1 MSFAW
6 TCFHHLMNL
15 AEAQKGATN
24 NNPGTQETEN
34 EDRALMALLISFL
47 KVRIG
52 AMLAYTPLD
61 EKSLA
66 LLLSYLQ
73 DFLKWVFARSPPVL
87 LLAYRERE
95 RVKCCFVAG
104 ILWRTL
110 HHFSMPVTTRWLL
123 QSTTARPFKSLL
135 YFTTWSFWV
144 FKSVWSQLS
153 QLWWGC
159 DSRTS
164 LHGLMEGWLMD
175 EEGRIQESHHTQAS
189 TNWFS
194 FMWKAAE
201 QALPASVFSSTA
213 L

>member
-1 MSFAW
+1 MPLS
-6 TCFHHLMNL
+6 
-15 AEAQKGATN
+15 
-24 NNPGTQETEN
+24 
-34 EDRALMALLISFL
+34 ISFL

-87 LLAYRERE
+87 LLPYREWE

-110 HHFSMPVTTRWLL
+110 RHFSMLATTRWLL

-144 FKSVWSQLS
+144 FTCVWSRLS

-159 DSRTS
+159 DSHSKPAWTDRWMDGWRRKNPWKLSHSSLNKLIFFHVESCWTS
-164 LHGLMEGWLMD
+164 SPSVGVLQHSSLVPWLLTPTD
-175 EEGRIQESHHTQAS
+175 RSLNAFLFC
-189 TNWFS
+189 FS
-194 FMWKAAE
+194 
-201 QALPASVFSSTA
+201 QI
-213 L
+213 